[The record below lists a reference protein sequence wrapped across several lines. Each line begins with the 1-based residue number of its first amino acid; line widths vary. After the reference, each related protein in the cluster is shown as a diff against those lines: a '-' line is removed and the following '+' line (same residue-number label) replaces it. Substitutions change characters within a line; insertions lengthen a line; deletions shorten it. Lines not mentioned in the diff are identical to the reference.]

1 MCKWIKKKKIA
12 IIVGVVVA
20 VIVVVFGYM
29 VYDSVKQRQVLN
41 DEMEKLVNADLLKDK
56 IDMDIKSKGDY
67 GVVEETIKTYLNDYA
82 TLAKNVTKEMGDS
95 KYTEVLTVTNIKK
108 DSPDFK
114 ESEKTIADLKEV
126 VAQMNKII
134 EMTSKDAIMK
144 KIKDKKLDSS
154 YNDLYEEIMFDK
166 GTMSELTTVK
176 TQLSSANK
184 SLEKMANT
192 YEEAIKFLK
201 DNKGKWQI
209 SGNQLYFDTTSLAS
223 QYNKIIAGL

>member
-1 MCKWIKKKKIA
+1 MDKKKKIA
-12 IIVGVVVA
+12 IIVSVVVA
-20 VIVVVFGYM
+20 VVVVIIGLIA
-29 VYDSVKQRQVLN
+29 YDGVRQRQVLN
-41 DEMEKLVNADLLKDK
+41 TEMEKLVNADLLKDK

-82 TLAKNVTKEMGDS
+82 TLSKNVTKEMGDS
-95 KYTEVLTVTNIKK
+95 KYTQVLTITNIKK

-114 ESEKTIADLKEV
+114 ESEKTIASLKEV
-126 VAQMNKII
+126 IEQMNKII
-134 EMTSKDAIMK
+134 DMTSKDTIMK
-144 KIKDKKLDSS
+144 AIKDKKLDSS
-154 YNDLYEEIMFDK
+154 YNDLYEEIMFDN

-184 SLEKMANT
+184 DLEKMANT
-192 YEEAIKFLK
+192 YTDAIKFLK

-223 QYNKIIAGL
+223 NYNKIIAGL

>member
-1 MCKWIKKKKIA
+1 MNKKKKIA
-12 IIVGVVVA
+12 IIVSIIA
-20 VIVVVFGYM
+20 IVIVVIFGYF
-29 VYDSVKQRQVLN
+29 VYDAAKQNQILN
-41 DEMEKLVNADLLKDK
+41 DEMEKLVDADLLKDE
-56 IDMDIKSKGDY
+56 IDMDIKAKGDY

-82 TLAKNVTKEMGDS
+82 KLAKNVTKEMGDS

-114 ESEKTIADLKEV
+114 ESEKTIASLKEIIN
-126 VAQMNKII
+126 QMNQII
-134 EMTSKDAIMK
+134 DMTSKDTIMK
-144 KIKDKKLDSS
+144 AIKDKKLDSS

-166 GTMSELTTVK
+166 GTMSELTAVK

-192 YEEAIKFLK
+192 YTEAIKFLK

-223 QYNKIIAGL
+223 EYNKIIAGL